1 MTISI
6 LSWNKVSFLAKLQ
19 LFLKSRKDYLEKIQ
33 SNSALDQ
40 AEVCSSLSSSY
51 YSIVGTGVVHF
62 RNFFR
67 CSWKLV
73 LLPIL
78 VLFWLLT
85 WFPLM
90 LWCYFNMLHL
100 SNRVVKLIGY
110 SEMTADQLDIRQS
123 ILRRRGRYKEARV
136 CIEIALKK
144 TLNHHT
150 RGLLCVGLAE
160 IFLREDNR
168 DGVVME
174 IRSALHEAEKCEGR
188 EPQQASR
195 IYRHCSSLHFK
206 LEGNNSF
213 EGELL
218 RSKAKSLAMSVGA
231 KDQVLKT

>member
-19 LFLKSRKDYLEKIQ
+19 LFLKSRKDYMEKIQ
-33 SNSALDQ
+33 SNSALDR

-51 YSIVGTGVVHF
+51 YSIVGTGVAHF

-73 LLPIL
+73 LFPIF
-78 VLFWLLT
+78 VIVWLLT

-90 LWCYFNMLHL
+90 LWCYFDMLHL
-100 SNRVVKLIGY
+100 SNKVVKLIGY
-110 SEMTADQLDIRQS
+110 NEMTADQLDIRQS

-160 IFLREDNR
+160 IFLKEDNR

-174 IRSALHEAEKCEGR
+174 IRSALHEAEKCEDR

-195 IYRHCSSLHFK
+195 IYRHCSRLYYM
-206 LEGNNSF
+206 LEGKQSVD
-213 EGELL
+213 GKELQ
-218 RSKAKSLAMSVGA
+218 RKAEALAMSVGA
-231 KDQVLKT
+231 ADQIIKN